1 MHLLEYLQTHADI
14 PVVWNGA
21 WVSPEQS
28 WSEYQ
33 QLHHHFLNNWT
44 RSASS
49 ELAKQWGAFMAE
61 FPPLDWPN
69 LMAYFEHVP
78 SASMPEQLRAV
89 VEHESPHNDKAV
101 RATQALYRT
110 RKHLPLTAW
119 LNCEDLLASLDTEHS
134 IEILQGEWQAIRDNT
149 RMPSRVVRL
158 FERTQE
164 FLKHTFETIKVE
176 NIPHDGVGPL
186 VAFVAGMTE
195 GVPYCGKYGDEVSFA
210 QERLSQA
217 PASTIAR
224 LLHGIERGRW
234 TQDTLNEEPWCQLFS
249 THPLLKTP
257 LSIGESLGVEL
268 TPKILL
274 GMMENPAPGP
284 FDIPG
289 LSA

>member
-110 RKHLPLTAW
+110 RKNLPLAAW
-119 LNCEDLLASLDTEHS
+119 LNC
-134 IEILQGEWQAIRDNT
+134 
-149 RMPSRVVRL
+149 VRA
-158 FERTQE
+158 
-164 FLKHTFETIKVE
+164 KV
-176 NIPHDGVGPL
+176 
-186 VAFVAGMTE
+186 
-195 GVPYCGKYGDEVSFA
+195 
-210 QERLSQA
+210 
-217 PASTIAR
+217 
-224 LLHGIERGRW
+224 
-234 TQDTLNEEPWCQLFS
+234 
-249 THPLLKTP
+249 
-257 LSIGESLGVEL
+257 
-268 TPKILL
+268 
-274 GMMENPAPGP
+274 
-284 FDIPG
+284 
-289 LSA
+289 